1 MPPTCF
7 LRRFCKTILIKIG
20 HTFITS
26 FQEMERNTSTPF
38 NGQNELTQSDLNE
51 SENPNDDVNISV
63 GSTFTSKV
71 SKVEGIVFTT
81 D

>member
-1 MPPTCF
+1 M
-7 LRRFCKTILIKIG
+7 
-20 HTFITS
+20 S
-26 FQEMERNTSTPF
+26 FQEIEIVEDWKPLDIPALAPF
-38 NGQNELTQSDLNE
+38 HGQNELTQSDLKE

-71 SKVEGIVFTT
+71 EGIVFFT

>member
-1 MPPTCF
+1 M
-7 LRRFCKTILIKIG
+7 
-20 HTFITS
+20 S

-63 GSTFTSKV
+63 GSAFT
-71 SKVEGIVFTT
+71 SKVEGIVFIK
-81 D
+81 DQ

>member
-1 MPPTCF
+1 M
-7 LRRFCKTILIKIG
+7 
-20 HTFITS
+20 S
-26 FQEMERNTSTPF
+26 FQEMERNTSTTF
-38 NGQNELTQSDLNE
+38 NGQNELTQSDLKE

-71 SKVEGIVFTT
+71 EGIVFIT